1 MSSRLGI
8 QETLNNTQEMLCPCC
23 GGTVLR
29 RALQCGCGARFV
41 GEPLDEIPI
50 KVQRLGPAMTCVA
63 LLALV
68 VVAALVATKWLAFA
82 AVVVMWSAWRAVRL
96 AKRDAE
102 WYGGYKTA
110 VATLSLTIA
119 GSAILAAYGIAHI
132 PQAFENYQLR
142 QIAATEAAMHHVA
155 NLLEEYQLANKG
167 AYPRTTQEL
176 KKETGESL
184 PADYWDRS
192 IKYQSRFADLADSSI
207 GSTPMSANNF
217 ELRSAGPDGI
227 VGTDDDIVMRDGIL
241 LTNSSVKNHSAVQQL
256 H

>member
-8 QETLNNTQEMLCPCC
+8 QEKSNNIQEMLCPCC
-23 GGTVLR
+23 GGTILR
-29 RALQCGCGARFV
+29 GALQCGCGARFV

-68 VVAALVATKWLAFA
+68 VAAALVATKWLAFA
-82 AVVVMWSAWRAVRL
+82 AVVVIWSAWRAVRL

-119 GSAILAAYGIAHI
+119 GSATLAAYGIAHI

-167 AYPRTTQEL
+167 AYPSNSPGVQEGNWRVVARRL
-176 KKETGESL
+176 LGPKHQVSELHWRLRGPLRSRL
-184 PADYWDRS
+184 PT
-192 IKYQSRFADLADSSI
+192 L
-207 GSTPMSANNF
+207 SANNF

-227 VGTDDDIVMRDGIL
+227 VGTDDDIIMRDGIL
-241 LTNSSVKNHSAVQQL
+241 TNSEVKNQPVGQQL
-256 H
+256 R